1 MYVVTAATGKLGTLV
16 VDALLRKVPASEV
29 AVVVRNPEKAKALA
43 ARGVSVRS
51 GDYAKPESL
60 HAAFHA
66 GDRVLLISSSE
77 VGARVQQHQNA
88 IDAAKRAVVA
98 FIAYTSILRADRS
111 GLALASEHLAT
122 EKAIAA
128 SGIAHT
134 FLRNGW
140 YIENYT
146 ENLAPALAHGAIL
159 GAAKDGRIS
168 AATRADYAAAAVA
181 ALLDETLDGKT
192 LELGGDR
199 AFTMTELAA
208 EVARQS
214 NKPVAYKDLPAADY
228 EKALASFG
236 LPAAFANILADS
248 DVGITRGEL
257 YDESHTLSR
266 IIGRATTS
274 LDSSVAAAL
283 GSR

>member
-1 MYVVTAATGKLGTLV
+1 MYVVTAATGKLGALV
-16 VDALLRKVPASEV
+16 VDSLLAKVPAKDV
-29 AVVVRNPEKAKALA
+29 AVVVRNPEKAKSLV
-43 ARGVSVRS
+43 ARGVTVRA
-51 GDYAKPESL
+51 GDYANPESL
-60 HAAFHA
+60 TRAFEK

-77 VGARVQQHQNA
+77 VGHREEQHRNVV
-88 IDAAKRAVVA
+88 DAAKRAGVA
-98 FIAYTSILRADRS
+98 FIAYTSILRADSS

-122 EKAIAA
+122 EKMIEAT
-128 SGIAHT
+128 GIPHT

-140 YIENYT
+140 YTENYT

-168 AATRADYAAAAVA
+168 AATRADYAAAA
-181 ALLDETLDGKT
+181 ALALTDRTLDGRV

-257 YDESHTLSR
+257 FDETRTLSR
-266 IIGRATTS
+266 IIGRATTP
-274 LDSSVAAAL
+274 LDESVAVAL
-283 GSR
+283 G